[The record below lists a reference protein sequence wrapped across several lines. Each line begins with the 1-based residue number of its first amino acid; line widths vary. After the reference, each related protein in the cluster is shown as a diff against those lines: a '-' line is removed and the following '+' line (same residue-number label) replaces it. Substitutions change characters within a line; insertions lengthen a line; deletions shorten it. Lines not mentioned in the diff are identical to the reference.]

1 MEPLEDVSRSKIL
14 VIERGD
20 ERFGLMVDSVE
31 NIVTVTD
38 SDRLPTPKIMRGIAA
53 SDLRSEMQEVIDMPG
68 ADDTR
73 LTLSVFEIDTF
84 FARLEREMTAP

>member
-1 MEPLEDVSRSKIL
+1 
-14 VIERGD
+14 
-20 ERFGLMVDSVE
+20 
-31 NIVTVTD
+31 
-38 SDRLPTPKIMRGIAA
+38 MRGIAA